1 MAEEEWWDKHN
12 RIAEKFWVFTPKI
25 NQSLRKEHLNDMYNF
40 LYKEDGKL
48 LDVGCGTGWLSLK
61 FAETGMNVV
70 GIDISKENLKVARSR
85 ANKAN
90 IHNLTFEQVD
100 LLKFNPDR
108 FNHKFDSILIY
119 ALLHHLPE
127 NLGDILPKI
136 KRLSKEGG
144 KIYIYE
150 PIIYGRKSRLM
161 LIYTLPF
168 VLLKKLIY
176 NAKVLLDADV
186 REIVKFEINTSSPD
200 ERPLDPEE
208 FEKLLKEYFIIQDIE
223 YSHMMSLYY
232 AIICVSVKK
241 NLQKILI
248 PFIKPL
254 LHIERKLLKIKS
266 FRERTN
272 SWILTSYKCLNQGE
286 NKNES

>member
-1 MAEEEWWDKHN
+1 MAEEEWWDKQH
-12 RIAEKFWVFTPKI
+12 RIAEKFWVLTPKI

-127 NLGDILPKI
+127 NLEAILPKI
-136 KRLSKEGG
+136 KSLSKEGG
-144 KIYIYE
+144 EIYIYE
-150 PIIYGRKSRLM
+150 PIIYRDKSRLM
-161 LIYTLPF
+161 LIYILPF
-168 VLLKKLIY
+168 VLLRKLIY
-176 NAKVLLDADV
+176 NAKFLLDDDV
-186 REIVKFEINTSSPD
+186 REIVKSEINTSSPD

-208 FEKLLKEYFIIQDIE
+208 FEKLLKEYFIIRDIE
-223 YSHMMSLYY
+223 YSHMMSLYF
-232 AIICVSVKK
+232 AVICVSMKK
-241 NLQKILI
+241 KWQKLLI
-248 PFIKPL
+248 PVIKPL
-254 LHIERKLLKIKS
+254 LHIERKMLKIKS
-266 FRERTN
+266 FRQMTN
-272 SWILTSYKCLNQGE
+272 SWILTSYKCLNSVE
-286 NKNES
+286 NKNER